1 MTNTASASPAA
12 DASPPVGTAGRAFTA
27 LRYPGIRLILL
38 GSLFAFSGYWIW
50 TVSQGWLVLE
60 LTGSPAL
67 VGLVTGFSMF
77 PFLFMSL
84 VGGVLA
90 DRVNRK
96 RVSMV
101 SRSFVVVMMLAEA
114 VLYWTGT
121 IEVWMMLIIA
131 LAAGIGFAL
140 DNPVRQSMVPDLVP
154 PEHLANAIALTFATS
169 NVCNILGPS
178 IGGILLATVGPGW
191 AFFATAVGNTALF
204 CSYVLLRL
212 PPRAPRAAAPS
223 ALRQFREGLRF
234 MRSDEILYILVI
246 AAAISAF
253 IQPYQSMMPVFA
265 RELGVG
271 TVALGAMS
279 AAPGIGA
286 LVGSL
291 TVATLGGVQQKGRL
305 LLAGAVMVAAML
317 LAFTASPSLYV
328 ALPVLVVLGL
338 SNAFF
343 MTMNNTIVLMRV
355 PDHLRGRVIS
365 LMIVAWGLAPLGATL
380 VGVLAGLSNVRIA
393 EAAFAIA
400 ALAIIVTVFVRRP
413 SLRAI

>member
-1 MTNTASASPAA
+1 MASTAIPVAAAATPRSAS
-12 DASPPVGTAGRAFTA
+12 RAFTA

-50 TVSQGWLVLE
+50 TVSQGWLVLQ
-60 LTGSPAL
+60 LTDSPGL
-67 VGLVTGFSMF
+67 VGLVTGFAMF

-96 RVSMV
+96 RVSML
-101 SRSFVVVMMLAEA
+101 SRSFVVAMMLGEA
-114 VLYWTGT
+114 ALYWTGM

-131 LAAGIGFAL
+131 LAAGVGFAL

-178 IGGILLATVGPGW
+178 IGGILLATTGPGW
-191 AFFATAVGNTALF
+191 AFFATAIGNSALF
-204 CSYVLLRL
+204 CCYILLRL
-212 PPRAPRAAAPS
+212 PPRTRKTGAPS
-223 ALRQFREGLRF
+223 AIRQFREGLRF

-271 TVALGAMS
+271 TVELGLMS

-291 TVATLGGVQQKGRL
+291 TVATLGGVQRKGRL
-305 LLAGAVMVAAML
+305 LLGGALMVATML
-317 LAFTASPSLYV
+317 LVFTTSPSLYV
-328 ALPVLVVLGL
+328 ALPILVVLGL

-355 PDHLRGRVIS
+355 PDELRGRVIS

-380 VGVLAGLSNVRIA
+380 VGVVAGMTNVRLA
-393 EAAFAIA
+393 EATFAAA
-400 ALAIIVTVFVRRP
+400 ALVIIVTVFVRRP
-413 SLRAI
+413 ALRAV